1 MHLLVPSSAKV
12 KKWISSEVNGIIF
25 IWYNVEESE
34 TPWPLLKSPQIETNQ
49 LVYHGRNEFY
59 VSCHIQEIPENGA
72 DLAHFAAIHHESF
85 FAGTTKTK
93 NRLFDMLG
101 SHIWHAR

>member
-1 MHLLVPSSAKV
+1 MDFVVPPSAKV
-12 KKWISSEVNGIIF
+12 KKWISNEVNGIIF

-34 TPWPLLKSPQIETNQ
+34 TPWPMLKSPQIETNQ

-72 DLAHFAAIHHESF
+72 DLAHFAAIHCESF
-85 FAGTTKTK
+85 IAGTTKNK
-93 NRLFDMLG
+93 IKFFNKLG
-101 SHIWHAR
+101 SHVWQAR